1 MESPHRNPNFT
12 TDRPVAVLM
21 VFLAAVVFGYFSLGQ
36 LPVTLMP
43 EMSYPTLTVRTE
55 YPGAAPEEVENDIS
69 RRIEEALG
77 VVSGLNEISSISRAG
92 VSDVILEFV
101 WGTSMIDAIQNT
113 LEKLDLVYMPR
124 EAEKPLL
131 LHYDPSLDPVMEL
144 SLSGSSR
151 SIKYKGDEGLRRLRR
166 IAELQV
172 KRQIEP
178 VKGVAAARVRGG
190 LEEEIHVLIDEAKLQ
205 RVNLSISQV
214 LSRLRA
220 ENINAAGGRIREG
233 GAEYMIRTINEY
245 QNLEEIANTI
255 VFRRDGRE
263 IRVKDLGEVVYG
275 QRDREM
281 LTHTDGRE
289 SVQIDIYKEADANM
303 VEVAKFVN
311 ELVGEISG
319 SSRSTLAGK
328 LRAEEDAY
336 LRVVADR
343 SIFIDNSIKE
353 VRNTAIFGGI
363 LAIMVL
369 LGFLRDIRT
378 TAIIAVSIPISI
390 LVTFAPLNI
399 LEVSLNIMSLGGL
412 AMGIGMLVDSS
423 IVVLESIY
431 RCRQEGDSIRAA
443 AIRGTTEVRGAVIAS
458 TLTSIC
464 VFFPMVFVEGL
475 AGQVFSDLGLTVV
488 TSLIASLIVAVLFI
502 PMLASRTGFKLQAG
516 VGMVSHT
523 LGSIE
528 GRISLSTLWL
538 RIILP
543 IVILLVVMIGLVLGY
558 SWWMV
563 SISDD
568 PRFEEEIVYG
578 ALALTTLTVC
588 SVAAFVCPLLAS
600 LAKRL
605 HDLGQPAWW
614 LLAFLPILLPVFA
627 LMIIP
632 ELYLGLA
639 ASVLLLPICCI
650 PGAILTIILLV
661 IPGNSTNNRFGPAS
675 YQNQSLAKL
684 WGSFRAFYE
693 SMARNQGN
701 FFFQSVAAVYFALRL
716 AISFMLELIGLS
728 FLWSIRTIGATCLF
742 TYQIFLKLGSLFAL
756 FFRKSLGTSKDSEET
771 VDTRTRLY
779 SKLIRWAL
787 ASPTAMAVLTASCFA
802 LTYWVGTQL
811 ETELLPEV
819 HQSEFTFEV
828 ALPVGTPLDQTVSIL
843 DDVEKTILKD
853 KEIKSK
859 IEAIEKAAA
868 DLSNTDPKA
877 NEVAR
882 LNMEKLLLEFST
894 ITQEMELKMP
904 SQEEIIETLKSGDS
918 ESFFSGKFTDKTWE
932 RINDLGN
939 IDTLLVMY
947 GFDTTNMKRSDEG
960 EHSTRFK
967 VLLKPSDN
975 PKQTEEEVIA
985 RLRSMFEEVP
995 DITTRV
1001 TRPVLFSSKKP
1012 VVIQINGEELP
1023 ELKQYSDEATA
1034 LLSKES
1040 DLADVEPTLR
1050 SGAPEV
1056 QITYDRQQIIRHD
1069 LNLNSV
1075 ANQVRDMVKGSEATR
1090 LNRRDRRVPI
1100 VVRLAEKDR
1109 AQVADVGK
1117 LTINPGAE
1125 TPIPLNSIAK
1135 LTVGEGPSEIRRI
1148 DGKRVALV
1156 QANIGDRSLGSAVET
1171 ANRTLRQKI
1180 DWPGYM
1186 DFFITGQNKEWERSR
1201 SSLYLAL
1208 GLSLFLVYVIMASQ
1222 FESMVQPLIIMF
1234 TIPMA
1239 FVGTVLGLKIL
1250 GINLSV
1256 VVFLGMIMLAGIV
1269 VNNAIVLVDY
1279 ANKLRS
1285 RGLALKEAIVQAGCV
1300 RLRPILMTTATTVL
1314 GLLPMALGLGDGAEI
1329 RTPMAIAVI
1338 SGLLTSTFLTLLVIP
1353 TIYYLFG
1360 LAGERLFQ
1368 VKEE

>member
-77 VVSGLNEISSISRAG
+77 VVGGLNEISSISRAG

-101 WGTSMIDAIQNT
+101 WGTSMGDAIQNT

-144 SLSGSSR
+144 SLSGSSQ

-178 VKGVAAARVRGG
+178 IKGVAAARVRGG

-255 VFRRDGRE
+255 VFRREGRE
-263 IRVKDLGEVVYG
+263 IRVKDLGQVVYG

-353 VRNTAIFGGI
+353 VRNTAIFGGV

-431 RCRQEGDSIRAA
+431 RCRQEGDSLRAA

-502 PMLASRTGFKLQAG
+502 PMLASRAGFKLQAG

-538 RIILP
+538 RVILP
-543 IVILLVVMIGLVLGY
+543 LVILLVLMIGLVLGY
-558 SWWMV
+558 SSWMV
-563 SISDD
+563 SAAED
-568 PRFEEEIVYG
+568 PRFEEEISYKDLTYTTFKVWLIVCAWPFLI
-578 ALALTTLTVC
+578 ALI
-588 SVAAFVCPLLAS
+588 
-600 LAKRL
+600 KGL
-605 HDLGQPAWW
+605 HGRDDAGES
-614 LLAFLPILLPVFA
+614 F
-627 LMIIP
+627 
-632 ELYLGLA
+632 EK
-639 ASVLLLPICCI
+639 
-650 PGAILTIILLV
+650 
-661 IPGNSTNNRFGPAS
+661 STHDD
-675 YQNQSLAKL
+675 QSLAKI
-684 WGSFRAFYE
+684 WGSFCAFNE
-693 SMARNQGN
+693 SIARNQGI
-701 FFFQSVAAVYFALRL
+701 FFFQWIATVYFALRL

-728 FLWSIRTIGATCLF
+728 LLWSIRIIAAICLF
-742 TYQIFLKLGSLFAL
+742 TYRFFLKLIQRLGSLL
-756 FFRKSLGTSKDSEET
+756 TLVSGKSLGTSKTGEET
-771 VDTRTRLY
+771 IDTRTGFY

-787 ASPTAMAVLTASCFA
+787 ASPTTMIVLTASCFA
-802 LTYWVGTQL
+802 LTYWMGRQL

-843 DDVEKTILKD
+843 DGVEQAILKD

-859 IEAIEKAAA
+859 IEAIEKAKE
-868 DLSNTDPKA
+868 DLSSTASKT
-877 NEVAR
+877 EKEAR
-882 LNMEKLLLEFST
+882 LKLEKLLSEFST
-894 ITQEMELKMP
+894 ITQEMGLNMP
-904 SQEEIIETLKSGDS
+904 SQEEVIESLTSVDTEL
-918 ESFFSGKFTDKTWE
+918 FFSEKFTKKHWE
-932 RINDLGN
+932 RITDLGK

-967 VLLKPSDN
+967 VLLKPSQN
-975 PKQTEEEVIA
+975 PKQTEEEVIG
-985 RLRSMFEEVP
+985 RLRSMFQEVP

-1012 VVIQINGEELP
+1012 VVVQINGEELP
-1023 ELKQYSDEATA
+1023 ELKRYSDQATA
-1034 LLSKES
+1034 LLSKEP

-1056 QITYDRQQIIRHD
+1056 QITYDRQQIIRHG

-1090 LNRRDRRVPI
+1090 FNRRDRRVPI

-1109 AQVADVGK
+1109 EQVADVGK
-1117 LTINPGAE
+1117 LTINPGGD

-1171 ANRTLRQKI
+1171 ADRILGQKI

-1186 DFFITGQNKEWERSR
+1186 DFFITGQNREWERSR

-1279 ANKLRS
+1279 ANTLRS
-1285 RGLALKEAIVQAGCV
+1285 RGLALKEAIVQAGCI

-1329 RTPMAIAVI
+1329 RTPMAVAVI
-1338 SGLLTSTFLTLLVIP
+1338 CGLLTSTFLTLLVIP

-1360 LAGERLFQ
+1360 LAGERLFK

>member
-1 MESPHRNPNFT
+1 MESQHRNPNFT

-21 VFLAAVVFGYFSLGQ
+21 VFLASVVFGYFSLGQ

-77 VVSGLNEISSISRAG
+77 VVGGLNKISSISRAG

-101 WGTSMIDAIQNT
+101 WGTSMVDAIQNT
-113 LEKLDLVYMPR
+113 LEKLDLVRMPR

-172 KRQIEP
+172 KRAIEP
-178 VKGVAAARVRGG
+178 ITGVAAARVRGG

-205 RVNLSISQV
+205 RVNLSISQI
-214 LSRLRA
+214 LNRLRA

-255 VFRRDGRE
+255 VFRREGRE
-263 IRVKDLGEVVYG
+263 IRVKDLGQVVYG

-281 LTHTDGRE
+281 LTHTNGE
-289 SVQIDIYKEADANM
+289 VSVQIDIYKEADANM
-303 VEVAKFVN
+303 IAVAKRVRA
-311 ELVGEISG
+311 LIGEPTMKDDSESSGISAG
-319 SSRSTLAGK
+319 GRGGPGRRSSRSSSYRREQFLAMFRGPTLAGK
-328 LRAEEDAY
+328 LNAEEQAK

-343 SIFIDNSIKE
+343 SIFIDNSIQE
-353 VRNTAIFGGI
+353 VVKTAIMGGI
-363 LAIMVL
+363 LAVIVL
-369 LGFLRDIRT
+369 LLFLRDIRT
-378 TAIIAVSIPISI
+378 TSIIAVSIPISI

-399 LEVSLNIMSLGGL
+399 LQVSLNIMSLGGL

-431 RCRQEGDSIRAA
+431 RCREEGDTTRSA
-443 AIRGTTEVRGAVIAS
+443 AIRGTKEVRGAVIAS

-488 TSLIASLIVAVLFI
+488 TSLIAALIVAVLFI

-516 VGMVSHT
+516 IGMVSHG
-523 LGSIE
+523 LGSLE

-538 RIILP
+538 RILLP
-543 IVILLVVMIGLVLGY
+543 MGVLLVLMVGMVLGY
-558 SWWMV
+558 TYWMMQDV
-563 SISDD
+563 DD
-568 PRFEEEIVYG
+568 LQIDENVAYG
-578 ALALTTLTVC
+578 ALAGTVFTVW
-588 SVAAFVCPLLAS
+588 VAACAWPLFIT

-605 HDLGQPAWW
+605 HDRGKSAWW
-614 LLAFLPILLPVFA
+614 LLAVFPLFESLFLP
-627 LMIIP
+627 
-632 ELYLGLA
+632 GD
-639 ASVLLLPICCI
+639 
-650 PGAILTIILLV
+650 PGD
-661 IPGNSTNNRFGPAS
+661 NRFGPSAPDS
-675 YQNQSLAKL
+675 QRLAKL
-684 WGSFRAFYE
+684 WGAFRAFDE
-693 SMARNQGN
+693 SRKRSGQTFLFTAP
-701 FFFQSVAAVYFALRL
+701 YFALRL
-716 AISFMLELIGLS
+716 AISFLLEVIGLS
-728 FLWSIRTIGATCLF
+728 LVWSIRTIAFIL
-742 TYQIFLKLGSLFAL
+742 LGIYRAIL
-756 FFRKSLGTSKDSEET
+756 RVGRWLGMLLSRLIPSKGDET
-771 VDTRTRLY
+771 EMDINRGFYPR
-779 SKLIRWAL
+779 LIRWAL
-787 ASPTAMAVLTASCFA
+787 ASPGIMLALIVGCFGLTW
-802 LTYWVGTQL
+802 WVGKQL

-828 ALPVGTPLDQTVSIL
+828 SLPVGTPLGQTVSIL
-843 DDVEKTILKD
+843 DDVETTILKIR
-853 KEIKSK
+853 E
-859 IEAIEKAAA
+859 
-868 DLSNTDPKA
+868 
-877 NEVAR
+877 
-882 LNMEKLLLEFST
+882 
-894 ITQEMELKMP
+894 EL
-904 SQEEIIETLKSGDS
+904 G
-918 ESFFSGKFTDKTWE
+918 
-932 RINDLGN
+932 

-960 EHSTRFK
+960 EHSARFK
-967 VLLKPSDN
+967 VLLEPTDN
-975 PKQTEEEVIA
+975 PEQAEKEVIA
-985 RLRSMFEEVP
+985 RLRGMFEEVP
-995 DITTRV
+995 DVTTRV

-1012 VVIQINGEELP
+1012 VVIQINGDDLP
-1023 ELKQYSDEATA
+1023 ELKRYSDEATA
-1034 LLSKES
+1034 LLSREPA
-1040 DLADVEPTLR
+1040 LADVEPTLR

-1056 QITYDRQQIIRHD
+1056 QITYDRQQIIRHG
-1069 LNLNSV
+1069 LNLSTV
-1075 ANQVRDMVKGSEATR
+1075 ANQVRDMVKGAEATR
-1090 LNRRDRRVPI
+1090 FNRRDRRVPI
-1100 VVRLAEKDR
+1100 VVRLAESDR
-1109 AQVADVGK
+1109 EQVADVGK
-1117 LTINPGAE
+1117 LTINPGGD

-1156 QANIGDRSLGSAVET
+1156 QANIGGGSLGAAVET
-1171 ANRTLRQKI
+1171 AESALRQGI
-1180 DWPGYM
+1180 DWPAYM
-1186 DFFITGQNKEWERSR
+1186 NFFITGQNEEWERSR
-1201 SSLYLAL
+1201 TSLYLAL

-1222 FESMVQPLIIMF
+1222 FESLVQPFIIMF

-1239 FVGTVLGLKIL
+1239 FVGTVLGLKWL

-1279 ANKLRS
+1279 ANTLRG
-1285 RGLALKEAIVQAGCV
+1285 RGLALKEAIVQAGCI

-1338 SGLLTSTFLTLLVIP
+1338 CGLLTSTFLTLMVIP
-1353 TIYYLFG
+1353 TVYYLFG

-1368 VKEE
+1368 AKPE

>member
-1 MESPHRNPNFT
+1 MESPNRNPNFT

-21 VFLAAVVFGYFSLGQ
+21 VFLAAVVFGYFSLNQ

-69 RRIEEALG
+69 RRIEETLG
-77 VVSGLNEISSISRAG
+77 VVGGLNEISSISRAG

-101 WGTSMIDAIQNT
+101 WGTSMGDAIQNT
-113 LEKLDLVYMPR
+113 LEKLDLVRMPR

-144 SLSGSSR
+144 SLSGSSK

-172 KRQIEP
+172 KRRLEP
-178 VKGVAAARVRGG
+178 IKGVAAARVRGG

-245 QNLEEIANTI
+245 QNLDEIADTI

-263 IRVKDLGEVVYG
+263 IRIKDLGQVVYG

-281 LTHTDGRE
+281 MTKTDGSE

-303 VEVAKFVN
+303 IKVAADVKK
-311 ELVGEISG
+311 LVGEISG
-319 SSRSTLAGK
+319 STRSTLAGK

-343 SIFIDNSIKE
+343 SIFIDNSISE
-353 VRNTAIFGGI
+353 VKSTAYLGGM
-363 LAIMVL
+363 LAIIVL
-369 LGFLRDIRT
+369 LLFLRDLRT
-378 TAIIAVSIPISI
+378 TAIIALSIPISI
-390 LVTFAPLNI
+390 LVTFAPLNV

-431 RCRQEGDSIRAA
+431 RCREEGDSIRNA
-443 AIRGTTEVRGAVIAS
+443 AIRGTKEVRGAVIAS

-488 TSLIASLIVAVLFI
+488 TSLIAALIVAVLFI
-502 PMLASRTGFKLQAG
+502 PMLASRTGFQLKSG
-516 VGMVSHT
+516 VGMDSHFF
-523 LGSIE
+523 GSIE
-528 GRISLSTLWL
+528 GRLSPNSFFL
-538 RIILP
+538 RFILP
-543 IVILLVVMIGLVLGY
+543 AIVLLGAMIGLAEGY
-558 SWWMV
+558 AAWMV
-563 SISDD
+563 SAVDD
-568 PRFEEEIVYG
+568 PRFEKEV
-578 ALALTTLTVC
+578 TDT
-588 SVAAFVCPLLAS
+588 SVAYSVTIFWLSVCFIPLIIALVKLLRNPVGADELKLAN
-600 LAKRL
+600 
-605 HDLGQPAWW
+605 
-614 LLAFLPILLPVFA
+614 I
-627 LMIIP
+627 
-632 ELYLGLA
+632 
-639 ASVLLLPICCI
+639 
-650 PGAILTIILLV
+650 
-661 IPGNSTNNRFGPAS
+661 
-675 YQNQSLAKL
+675 
-684 WGSFRAFYE
+684 WGSFRAFEKSYSGMRPFISAHSAYATRE
-693 SMARNQGN
+693 SIWI
-701 FFFQSVAAVYFALRL
+701 STSLYFALRL
-716 AISFMLELIGLS
+716 AISFLLELIGLS
-728 FLWSIRTIGATCLF
+728 LVWLFRAVAYIALVIYWLITKIGSILGRTLNKIIG
-742 TYQIFLKLGSLFAL
+742 G
-756 FFRKSLGTSKDSEET
+756 KSNEDSAANKGIY
-771 VDTRTRLY
+771 Y
-779 SKLIRWAL
+779 SLIRWAINSPASMIAL
-787 ASPTAMAVLTASCFA
+787 AAACFFI
-802 LTYWVGTQL
+802 TYSVGRQL
-811 ETELLPEV
+811 DTELLPEV

-828 ALPVGTPLDQTVSIL
+828 SLPVGTPLDQTVKILGEVEKKIL
-843 DDVEKTILKD
+843 D
-853 KEIKSK
+853 SK
-859 IEAIEKAAA
+859 K
-868 DLSNTDPKA
+868 N
-877 NEVAR
+877 
-882 LNMEKLLLEFST
+882 
-894 ITQEMELKMP
+894 Q
-904 SQEEIIETLKSGDS
+904 DS
-918 ESFFSGKFTDKTWE
+918 K
-932 RINDLGN
+932 

-947 GFDTTNMKRSDEG
+947 GFDTSNMKRSDEG
-960 EHSTRFK
+960 EHSARFK
-967 VLLKPSDN
+967 VLLKKTNN
-975 PKQTEEEVIA
+975 PYRTEELVIA
-985 RLRSMFEEVP
+985 QLRDLFDDIP

-1023 ELKQYSDEATA
+1023 ELKEYSDQSTA

-1040 DLADVEPTLR
+1040 ELADVEPTLR

-1056 QITYDRQQIIRHD
+1056 QITYDRQQIIRHG
-1069 LNLNSV
+1069 LNINSI

-1100 VVRLAEKDR
+1100 VVRLAKQDR
-1109 AQVADVGK
+1109 GQVADVGQ
-1117 LTINPGAE
+1117 LTVNPSGE
-1125 TPIPLNSIAK
+1125 TPIPLNAVAK
-1135 LTVGEGPSEIRRI
+1135 LSVGEGPSEIRRI

-1156 QANIGDRSLGSAVET
+1156 QANIGEGSLGSAVER
-1171 ANRTLRQKI
+1171 AKRVLMENI

-1201 SSLYLAL
+1201 TSLYLAL

-1222 FESMVQPLIIMF
+1222 FESLTQPLIIMF

-1279 ANKLRS
+1279 ANTLRS
-1285 RGLALKEAIVQAGCV
+1285 RGIPLKEAIIKAGCV

-1329 RTPMAIAVI
+1329 RTPMAVAVI
-1338 SGLLTSTFLTLLVIP
+1338 SGLLTSTMLTLLVIP
-1353 TIYYLFG
+1353 TIYYLFA
-1360 LAGERLFQ
+1360 LVGERFFQ
-1368 VKEE
+1368 PAQE

>member
-1 MESPHRNPNFT
+1 MQSPNRNPNFT

-21 VFLAAVVFGYFSLGQ
+21 VFLAAVVFGYFSLNQ

-77 VVSGLNEISSISRAG
+77 VVGGLNEISSISRAG

-101 WGTSMIDAIQNT
+101 WGTSMGDAIQNT
-113 LEKLDLVYMPR
+113 LEKLDLVRMPR

-144 SLSGSSR
+144 SISGSSK
-151 SIKYKGDEGLRRLRR
+151 SIKYQGDEGLRRLRR

-172 KRQIEP
+172 KRRLEP
-178 VKGVAAARVRGG
+178 IKGVAAARVRGG

-233 GAEYMIRTINEY
+233 GAEYMIRTVNEY
-245 QNLEEIANTI
+245 QNLDEIADTI

-263 IRVKDLGEVVYG
+263 IRVKDLGQVVYG

-281 LTHTDGRE
+281 MTKTDGNE

-303 VEVAKFVN
+303 IKVAADVKK
-311 ELVGEISG
+311 LVGEVSG
-319 SSRSTLAGK
+319 STRSTLAGK

-343 SIFIDNSIKE
+343 SIFIDNSITE
-353 VRNTAIFGGI
+353 VKQTAYMGGI
-363 LAIMVL
+363 LAIIVL
-369 LGFLRDIRT
+369 LLFLRDLRT
-378 TAIIAVSIPISI
+378 TAIIALSIPISI

-399 LEVSLNIMSLGGL
+399 LDVSLNIMSLGGL

-431 RCRQEGDSIRAA
+431 RCREEGDSIRNA
-443 AIRGTTEVRGAVIAS
+443 AIRGTKEVRGAVIAS

-502 PMLASRTGFKLQAG
+502 PMLASRAGFQLKSG
-516 VGMVSHT
+516 VGMASHFF
-523 LGSIE
+523 GSIE
-528 GRISLSTLWL
+528 GRLSLSAFWL
-538 RIILP
+538 RFILP
-543 IVILLVVMIGLVLGY
+543 AVVLLGAMIGLALGY
-558 SWWMV
+558 TTWM
-563 SISDD
+563 ISAVDD
-568 PRFEEEIVYG
+568 PRFEKEIASYYVV
-578 ALALTTLTVC
+578 ALSCV
-588 SVAAFVCPLLAS
+588 SVWQLICFVPFVIA

-605 HDLGQPAWW
+605 HDFNQSAWW
-614 LLAFLPILLPVFA
+614 LATLTIPPLLVLVWF
-627 LMIIP
+627 
-632 ELYLGLA
+632 GLA
-639 ASVLLLPICCI
+639 LIFPVISTVI
-650 PGAILTIILLV
+650 AILIFPFTFIPLGIVTLICLI
-661 IPGNSTNNRFGPAS
+661 IPGNKVENRYGES
-675 YQNQSLAKL
+675 NIEDQNFAKL
-684 WGSFRAFYE
+684 WGSFKAFENSYKGIKTVFSRYRIPE
-693 SMARNQGN
+693 LYYFAWVFTS
-701 FFFQSVAAVYFALRL
+701 FYFALRL
-716 AISFMLELIGLS
+716 AISFLLELIGLS
-728 FLWSIRTIGATCLF
+728 LVWLFRAVAFIALVIYRLITIIGSILGRALNK
-742 TYQIFLKLGSLFAL
+742 IFGG
-756 FFRKSLGTSKDSEET
+756 KSDGDSVT
-771 VDTRTRLY
+771 QKGIY
-779 SKLIRWAL
+779 HSLIRWAINSPVSMIAL
-787 ASPTAMAVLTASCFA
+787 AIACFFI
-802 LTYWVGTQL
+802 TYSVGRQL
-811 ETELLPEV
+811 DTELLPEV

-828 ALPVGTPLDQTVSIL
+828 ALPVGTPLDQTVKVLGEVEKKIL
-843 DDVEKTILKD
+843 D
-853 KEIKSK
+853 SK
-859 IEAIEKAAA
+859 K
-868 DLSNTDPKA
+868 
-877 NEVAR
+877 NE
-882 LNMEKLLLEFST
+882 
-894 ITQEMELKMP
+894 
-904 SQEEIIETLKSGDS
+904 DS
-918 ESFFSGKFTDKTWE
+918 K
-932 RINDLGN
+932 

-947 GFDTTNMKRSDEG
+947 GFDTSNMKRSDEG
-960 EHSTRFK
+960 EHSARFK
-967 VLLKPSDN
+967 VLLKETKTPYE
-975 PKQTEEEVIA
+975 TEELVIA
-985 RLRSMFEEVP
+985 KLRELFDDVP

-1023 ELKQYSDEATA
+1023 ELKEYSDQSTA

-1040 DLADVEPTLR
+1040 ELTDVEPTLR

-1056 QITYDRQQIIRHD
+1056 QITYDRQQIIRHG
-1069 LNLNSV
+1069 LNISSI

-1100 VVRLAEKDR
+1100 VVRLSKQDR
-1109 AQVADVGK
+1109 GQVADVGQ
-1117 LTINPGAE
+1117 LTVNPSGE
-1125 TPIPLNSIAK
+1125 TPIPLNAVAE

-1156 QANIGDRSLGSAVET
+1156 QANIGAGSLGSAVET
-1171 ANRTLRQKI
+1171 AKRVLMEKV

-1201 SSLYLAL
+1201 TSLYLAL

-1222 FESMVQPLIIMF
+1222 FESLTQPLIIMF

-1239 FVGTVLGLKIL
+1239 FVGTVLGLEIL

-1279 ANKLRS
+1279 ANTLRG
-1285 RGLALKEAIVQAGCV
+1285 RGIPLKEAIIQAGCV

-1314 GLLPMALGLGDGAEI
+1314 GLLPMAIGLGDGAEI
-1329 RTPMAIAVI
+1329 RTPMAVAVI
-1338 SGLLTSTFLTLLVIP
+1338 SGLLTSTILTLLVIP
-1353 TIYYLFG
+1353 TIYYLFA
-1360 LAGERLFQ
+1360 LAGERFFQ
-1368 VKEE
+1368 SVEE

>member
-1 MESPHRNPNFT
+1 MESQHRNPNFT

-21 VFLAAVVFGYFSLGQ
+21 VFLASVVFGYFSLGQ

-77 VVSGLNEISSISRAG
+77 VVGGLNKISSISRAG

-101 WGTSMIDAIQNT
+101 WGTSMVDAIQNT
-113 LEKLDLVYMPR
+113 LEKLDLVRMPR

-172 KRQIEP
+172 KRAIEP
-178 VKGVAAARVRGG
+178 ITGVAAARVRGG

-205 RVNLSISQV
+205 RVNLSISQI
-214 LSRLRA
+214 LNRLRA

-255 VFRRDGRE
+255 VFRREGRE
-263 IRVKDLGEVVYG
+263 IRVKDLGQVVYG

-281 LTHTDGRE
+281 LTHTNGE
-289 SVQIDIYKEADANM
+289 VSVQIDIYKEADANM
-303 VEVAKFVN
+303 IAVAKRVRA
-311 ELVGEISG
+311 LIGEPTMKDDSESSGISAG
-319 SSRSTLAGK
+319 GRGGPGRRSSRSSSYRREQFLAMFRGPTLAGK
-328 LRAEEDAY
+328 LNAEEQAK

-343 SIFIDNSIKE
+343 SIFIDNSIQE
-353 VRNTAIFGGI
+353 VVKTAIMGGI
-363 LAIMVL
+363 LAVIVL
-369 LGFLRDIRT
+369 LLFLRDIRT
-378 TAIIAVSIPISI
+378 TSIIAVSIPISI

-399 LEVSLNIMSLGGL
+399 LQVSLNIMSLGGL

-431 RCRQEGDSIRAA
+431 RCREEGDTTRSA
-443 AIRGTTEVRGAVIAS
+443 AIRGTKEVRGAVIAS

-488 TSLIASLIVAVLFI
+488 TSLIAALIVAVLFI

-516 VGMVSHT
+516 IGMVSHG
-523 LGSIE
+523 LGSLE

-538 RIILP
+538 RILLP
-543 IVILLVVMIGLVLGY
+543 MGVLLVLMVGMVLGY
-558 SWWMV
+558 TYWMMQDV
-563 SISDD
+563 DD
-568 PRFEEEIVYG
+568 LQIDENVAYG
-578 ALALTTLTVC
+578 ALAGTVFTVW
-588 SVAAFVCPLLAS
+588 VAACAWPLFIT

-605 HDLGQPAWW
+605 HDRGKSAWW
-614 LLAFLPILLPVFA
+614 LLAVFPLFESLFLP
-627 LMIIP
+627 
-632 ELYLGLA
+632 GD
-639 ASVLLLPICCI
+639 
-650 PGAILTIILLV
+650 PGD
-661 IPGNSTNNRFGPAS
+661 NRFGPSAPDS
-675 YQNQSLAKL
+675 QRLAKL
-684 WGSFRAFYE
+684 WGAFRAFDE
-693 SMARNQGN
+693 SRKRSGQTFLFTAP
-701 FFFQSVAAVYFALRL
+701 YFALRL
-716 AISFMLELIGLS
+716 TISFLLEVIGLS
-728 FLWSIRTIGATCLF
+728 LVWSIRTIAFIL
-742 TYQIFLKLGSLFAL
+742 LGIYRAIL
-756 FFRKSLGTSKDSEET
+756 RVGRWLGMLLSRLIPSKTDET
-771 VDTRTRLY
+771 EMDINRGFYPR
-779 SKLIRWAL
+779 LIRWAL
-787 ASPTAMAVLTASCFA
+787 ASPTAMLALIVGCFGLTW
-802 LTYWVGTQL
+802 WVGKQL

-828 ALPVGTPLDQTVSIL
+828 SLPVGTPLGQTVSIL
-843 DDVEKTILKD
+843 DDVETTILKIR
-853 KEIKSK
+853 E
-859 IEAIEKAAA
+859 
-868 DLSNTDPKA
+868 
-877 NEVAR
+877 
-882 LNMEKLLLEFST
+882 
-894 ITQEMELKMP
+894 EL
-904 SQEEIIETLKSGDS
+904 G
-918 ESFFSGKFTDKTWE
+918 
-932 RINDLGN
+932 

-960 EHSTRFK
+960 EHSARFK
-967 VLLKPSDN
+967 VLLEPTDN
-975 PKQTEEEVIA
+975 PEQAEKEVIA
-985 RLRSMFEEVP
+985 RLRGMFEEVP
-995 DITTRV
+995 DVTTRV

-1012 VVIQINGEELP
+1012 VVIQINGDDLP
-1023 ELKQYSDEATA
+1023 ELKRYSDEATA
-1034 LLSKES
+1034 LLSREPA
-1040 DLADVEPTLR
+1040 LADVEPTLR

-1056 QITYDRQQIIRHD
+1056 QITYDRQQIIRHG
-1069 LNLNSV
+1069 LNLSTV
-1075 ANQVRDMVKGSEATR
+1075 ANQVRDMVKGAEATR
-1090 LNRRDRRVPI
+1090 FNRRDRRVPI
-1100 VVRLAEKDR
+1100 VVRLAESDR
-1109 AQVADVGK
+1109 EQVADVGK
-1117 LTINPGAE
+1117 LTINPGGD

-1156 QANIGDRSLGSAVET
+1156 QANIGAGSLGSAVEV
-1171 ANRTLRQKI
+1171 AKRTLGQGI

-1186 DFFITGQNKEWERSR
+1186 DFFITGQNEEWERSR
-1201 SSLYLAL
+1201 TSLYLAL

-1222 FESMVQPLIIMF
+1222 FESLVQPFIIMF

-1239 FVGTVLGLKIL
+1239 FVGTVLGLKWL

-1279 ANKLRS
+1279 ANTLRG
-1285 RGLALKEAIVQAGCV
+1285 RGLALKEAIVQAGCI

-1338 SGLLTSTFLTLLVIP
+1338 CGLLTSTFLTLMVIP

-1368 VKEE
+1368 AKPE

>member
-69 RRIEEALG
+69 RPIEEALG
-77 VVSGLNEISSISRAG
+77 VVGGLNEISSISRAG
-92 VSDVILEFV
+92 VSDVVLEFV
-101 WGTSMIDAIQNT
+101 WGTPMVDAIQNT
-113 LEKLDLVYMPR
+113 LEKLDLVYLPR

-144 SLSGSSR
+144 SLSGSSS
-151 SIKYKGDEGLRRLRR
+151 SIKYRGDEGLRRLRR

-172 KRQIEP
+172 KRLIEP

-205 RVNLSISQV
+205 RVNLSIGQV

-233 GAEYMIRTINEY
+233 GAEYMIRTINEF
-245 QNLEEIANTI
+245 QTLEEIEDTI
-255 VFRRDGRE
+255 VFRREGRE
-263 IRVKDLGEVVYG
+263 IRVKDLGQVVHG

-281 LTHTDGRE
+281 LTHTDGAE

-303 VEVAKFVN
+303 VAVAKRVIA
-311 ELVGEISG
+311 LVGEVPT
-319 SSRSTLAGK
+319 SSNKKDDKTKSPRELQREKMKKLFRGPTLAGK
-328 LRAEEDAY
+328 LFNEEEAK

-343 SIFIDNSIKE
+343 SVFIDNSIKE
-353 VRNTAIFGGI
+353 VVNTAIVGGI
-363 LAIMVL
+363 LAVIVL
-369 LGFLRDIRT
+369 LLFLRDIRT
-378 TAIIAVSIPISI
+378 TAIIALSIPISI
-390 LVTFAPLNI
+390 FVTFAPLN
-399 LEVSLNIMSLGGL
+399 LLNVSLNIMSLGGL

-431 RCRQEGDSIRAA
+431 RCREEGDSTRSA

-488 TSLIASLIVAVLFI
+488 TSLIAALIVAVLFI
-502 PMLASRTGFKLQAG
+502 PMLASRTGFKLQTGA
-516 VGMVSHT
+516 GMVSHA
-523 LGSIE
+523 LGSLE
-528 GRISLSTLWL
+528 GRISLAALW
-538 RIILP
+538 RG
-543 IVILLVVMIGLVLGY
+543 ILLPMGALLTLMVGAKLGY
-558 SWWMV
+558 TYWSMQDV
-563 SISDD
+563 DD
-568 PRFEEEIVYG
+568 PDILEKISYG
-578 ALALTTLTVC
+578 ASAMAVVGVWMNVC
-588 SVAAFVCPLLAS
+588 AWPMFVS

-605 HDLGQPAWW
+605 HDLGQSAWW

-627 LMIIP
+627 P
-632 ELYLGLA
+632 V
-639 ASVLLLPICCI
+639 SVLLLAICCI
-650 PGAILTIILLV
+650 PAAILTILLLV
-661 IPGNSTNNRFGPAS
+661 IPGGAGDNRYGPSAENNPR
-675 YQNQSLAKL
+675 LAKL
-684 WGSFRAFYE
+684 WGSFRAFDE
-693 SMARNQGN
+693 SRERSGRA
-701 FFFQSVAAVYFALRL
+701 FLFTTPYFALRL
-716 AISFMLELIGLS
+716 AVSFLLELTGLS
-728 FLWSIRTIGATCLF
+728 LVWTIRVLGGAALFGYQVLLKIGAQFGRLF
-742 TYQIFLKLGSLFAL
+742 AKLGG
-756 FFRKSLGTSKDSEET
+756 RKTADSA
-771 VDTRTRLY
+771 DADSGIY

-787 ASPTAMAVLTASCFA
+787 ASPGMMVALIVGCFA
-802 LTYWVGTQL
+802 LTWWVGKQL

-819 HQSEFTFEV
+819 HQSEFTFEA
-828 ALPVGTPLDQTVSIL
+828 ALPVGTPLDQTIAILDGVEKSIL
-843 DDVEKTILKD
+843 EK
-853 KEIKSK
+853 KE
-859 IEAIEKAAA
+859 A
-868 DLSNTDPKA
+868 
-877 NEVAR
+877 
-882 LNMEKLLLEFST
+882 F
-894 ITQEMELKMP
+894 
-904 SQEEIIETLKSGDS
+904 G
-918 ESFFSGKFTDKTWE
+918 
-932 RINDLGN
+932 

-960 EHSTRFK
+960 EHSARFK
-967 VLLKPSDN
+967 VLLKPSSK
-975 PKQTEEEVIA
+975 PREAEERVIGK
-985 RLRSMFEEVP
+985 LRAMFGEAP
-995 DITTRV
+995 DVTTRV

-1012 VVIQINGEELP
+1012 VVIQINGDDLP
-1023 ELKQYSDEATA
+1023 ELKRYSDEATA
-1034 LLSKES
+1034 LLSREPA
-1040 DLADVEPTLR
+1040 LADVEPTLR

-1056 QITYDRQQIIRHD
+1056 QITYDRQQIIRHE
-1069 LNLNSV
+1069 LNLSTV
-1075 ANQVRDMVKGSEATR
+1075 ANQVRDMVKGAEATR
-1090 LNRRDRRVPI
+1090 FNRRDRRVPI

-1109 AQVADVGK
+1109 SQVSDVGK
-1117 LTINPGAE
+1117 LTINPGGD

-1156 QANIGDRSLGSAVET
+1156 QANIGAGSLGTAVD
-1171 ANRTLRQKI
+1171 AAKRTLGQGI

-1186 DFFITGQNKEWERSR
+1186 GFLITGQNEEWKRSR
-1201 SSLYLAL
+1201 TSLYLAL

-1222 FESMVQPLIIMF
+1222 FESLVQPFIIMF

-1239 FVGTVLGLKIL
+1239 FVGTVLGLKML

-1279 ANKLRS
+1279 ANTLRG
-1285 RGLALKEAIVQAGCV
+1285 RGMALREAIIQAGCV

-1329 RTPMAIAVI
+1329 RTPMAVAVI
-1338 SGLLTSTFLTLLVIP
+1338 SGLLTSTVLTLLVIP

-1368 VKEE
+1368 TRQK

>member
-77 VVSGLNEISSISRAG
+77 VVGGLNEISSISRAG

-101 WGTSMIDAIQNT
+101 WGTSMVDAIQNT
-113 LEKLDLVYMPR
+113 LEKLDLVRMPR

-255 VFRRDGRE
+255 VFRREGRE
-263 IRVKDLGEVVYG
+263 IRVKDLGQVVYG

-303 VEVAKFVN
+303 VEVAKFIN

-363 LAIMVL
+363 LAIIVL

-431 RCRQEGDSIRAA
+431 RCRQEGDSTRAA

-502 PMLASRTGFKLQAG
+502 PMLASRSGFKLQAG
-516 VGMVSHT
+516 VGMVSHK

-538 RIILP
+538 RIVLP
-543 IVILLVVMIGLVLGY
+543 LVILLVAMIGIVLVY
-558 SWWMV
+558 SIWMV
-563 SISDD
+563 SAVDD
-568 PRFEEEIVYG
+568 PRFEEKISYKD
-578 ALALTTLTVC
+578 LTYTTLKVWFLIC
-588 SVAAFVCPLLAS
+588 AWPFLISLIKRVHDQGISAWRLLTI
-600 LAKRL
+600 
-605 HDLGQPAWW
+605 
-614 LLAFLPILLPVFA
+614 FPIFQ
-627 LMIIP
+627 
-632 ELYLGLA
+632 
-639 ASVLLLPICCI
+639 SLLLP
-650 PGAILTIILLV
+650 
-661 IPGNSTNNRFGPAS
+661 GNPNDNRFGPS
-675 YQNQSLAKL
+675 SDNSQSLNNL
-684 WGSFRAFYE
+684 WGSFHAFNE
-693 SMARNQGN
+693 SMARQPI
-701 FFFQSVAAVYFALRL
+701 AAVYFALRL
-716 AISFMLELIGLS
+716 SISFMLELIGLS
-728 FLWSIRTIGATCLF
+728 FLWSIRIIAGTCLF
-742 TYQIFLKLGSLFAL
+742 TYRIFLKLGSLFTQV
-756 FFRKSLGTSKDSEET
+756 FGKSIGTSTNSEET
-771 VDTRTRLY
+771 IDTRTRLY

-787 ASPTAMAVLTASCFA
+787 TSPTTMAALTASCFA

-843 DDVEKTILKD
+843 DDIEQAILKD

-859 IEAIEKAAA
+859 IESIGKAAA
-868 DLSNTDPKA
+868 DLSKTDPKEA
-877 NEVAR
+877 EPAR
-882 LNMEKLLLEFST
+882 LNIEKLLLEFSA
-894 ITQEMELKMP
+894 ITKGMELEMP
-904 SQEEIIETLKSGDS
+904 SKEEIIESLTSGDT
-918 ESFFSGKFTDKTWE
+918 ESFFSRKFTDKAWE
-932 RINDLGN
+932 RIVDLGK

-960 EHSTRFK
+960 EHSTQFK
-967 VLLKPSDN
+967 VLLKSSDN

-1023 ELKQYSDEATA
+1023 ELKKYSDEATA

-1069 LNLNSV
+1069 LNLNTV
-1075 ANQVRDMVKGSEATR
+1075 ASQVRDMVKGAEATR

-1117 LTINPGAE
+1117 LTINPGGE
-1125 TPIPLNSIAK
+1125 TPIPLNSIAI

-1180 DWPGYM
+1180 EWPGYM

-1201 SSLYLAL
+1201 SSLFLAL

-1222 FESMVQPLIIMF
+1222 FESMIQPLIIMF

-1239 FVGTVLGLKIL
+1239 FAGTVLGLKTL

>member
-21 VFLAAVVFGYFSLGQ
+21 VFLAAIVFGYFSLRQ

-43 EMSYPTLTVRTE
+43 QMSYPTLTVRTE

-77 VVSGLNEISSISRAG
+77 VVGGLNEISSISRAG

-101 WGTSMIDAIQNT
+101 WGTSMVDAIQNT
-113 LEKLDLVYMPR
+113 LEKLDLVRLPR

-178 VKGVAAARVRGG
+178 IKGVAAARVRGG

-205 RVNLSISQV
+205 RVNLSIGQV

-245 QNLEEIANTI
+245 QNLEEIADTI
-255 VFRRDGRE
+255 VFRREGRE
-263 IRVKDLGEVVYG
+263 IRVKDLGQVVHG

-281 LTHTDGRE
+281 MTKTDGNE

-303 VEVAKFVN
+303 IRVAEDVN
-311 ELVGEISG
+311 DLVGEISG

-343 SIFIDNSIKE
+343 SIFIDSSISE
-353 VRNTAIFGGI
+353 VKNTAYVGGM
-363 LAIMVL
+363 LAILVL
-369 LGFLRDIRT
+369 LLFLRDLRT
-378 TAIIAVSIPISI
+378 TAIIALSIPISI

-399 LEVSLNIMSLGGL
+399 LDVSLNIMSLGGL

-431 RCRQEGDSIRAA
+431 RCREEGDSVRNA
-443 AIRGTTEVRGAVIAS
+443 AIRGTKEVRGAVIAS

-475 AGQVFSDLGLTVV
+475 AGQGFSDLGLTVV

-502 PMLASRTGFKLQAG
+502 PMLASRTGFKLKSDA
-516 VGMVSHT
+516 GMVTHFMGTIQGRMS
-523 LGSIE
+523 LG
-528 GRISLSTLWL
+528 TFWL
-538 RIILP
+538 RFIIPTGL
-543 IVILLVVMIGLVLGY
+543 LLVAMIGVVLGY
-558 SWWMV
+558 TWWMV
-563 SISDD
+563 SAVDD
-568 PRFEEEIVYG
+568 PSFEDEVVYG
-578 ALALTTLTVC
+578 AVAM
-588 SVAAFVCPLLAS
+588 SVLGIWQFICYVPVLIA

-605 HDLGQPAWW
+605 HDLGQAAWW
-614 LLAFLPILLPVFA
+614 LLTVLFPVGAMVYVVIATATLSDPRDGVESLAMVALLSWIPVGLLFLVCA
-627 LMIIP
+627 
-632 ELYLGLA
+632 
-639 ASVLLLPICCI
+639 VV
-650 PGAILTIILLV
+650 PGSK
-661 IPGNSTNNRFGPAS
+661 NENRFGPA
-675 YQNQSLAKL
+675 NHEGQSLAML
-684 WGSFRAFYE
+684 WGSFRAFND
-693 SMARNQGN
+693 S
-701 FFFQSVAAVYFALRL
+701 FQRKDLVFLVTFPYFALRL
-716 AISFMLELIGLS
+716 AISFLLELIGLS
-728 FLWSIRTIGATCLF
+728 LVWLIRSVAFIGLTIYRFITA
-742 TYQIFLKLGSLFAL
+742 IGSVFGKH
-756 FFRKSLGTSKDSEET
+756 FSKIIGDPS
-771 VDTRTRLY
+771 DDANAAGKGLY
-779 SKLIRWAL
+779 RPLIRWAL
-787 ASPTAMAVLTASCFA
+787 DSPMAMILLAAGCFWV
-802 LTYWVGTQL
+802 TYSVGRQL
-811 ETELLPEV
+811 DTELLPEV

-828 ALPVGTPLDQTVSIL
+828 SLPVGTPLDETVRLLGDVEQKIL
-843 DDVEKTILKD
+843 DS
-853 KEIKSK
+853 KEDDDSK
-859 IEAIEKAAA
+859 
-868 DLSNTDPKA
+868 
-877 NEVAR
+877 
-882 LNMEKLLLEFST
+882 
-894 ITQEMELKMP
+894 
-904 SQEEIIETLKSGDS
+904 
-918 ESFFSGKFTDKTWE
+918 
-932 RINDLGN
+932 

-947 GFDTTNMKRSDEG
+947 GFDTSNMKRSDEG
-960 EHSTRFK
+960 EHSARFK
-967 VLLKPSDN
+967 VLLKKTAKPHE
-975 PKQTEEEVIA
+975 TEEEVIA
-985 RLRSMFEEVP
+985 QLRELFDDVP

-1023 ELKQYSDEATA
+1023 ELKEYSDQATA
-1034 LLSKES
+1034 LLSKEAE
-1040 DLADVEPTLR
+1040 LADVEPTLR

-1056 QITYDRQQIIRHD
+1056 QITYDRQQIIRHG
-1069 LNLNSV
+1069 LNINSI
-1075 ANQVRDMVKGSEATR
+1075 AEQVRDMVKGSEATR

-1100 VVRLAEKDR
+1100 VVRLAEQDR
-1109 AQVADVGK
+1109 EQVADVGQ
-1117 LTINPGAE
+1117 LTVNPGDE
-1125 TPIPLNSIAK
+1125 TPIPLNSIAE

-1156 QANIGDRSLGSAVET
+1156 QANIGAGSLGSAVET
-1171 ANRTLRQKI
+1171 ADRVLKSEI

-1201 SSLYLAL
+1201 LSLYLAL

-1222 FESMVQPLIIMF
+1222 FESLVQPFIIMF

-1239 FVGTVLGLKIL
+1239 FVGTVLGLKLL
-1250 GINLSV
+1250 GINVSV

-1279 ANKLRS
+1279 TNTLRS
-1285 RGLALKEAIVQAGCV
+1285 RGLLLKEAIVQAGCV

-1314 GLLPMALGLGDGAEI
+1314 GLLPMALGFGDGAEI
-1329 RTPMAIAVI
+1329 RTPMAVAVI
-1338 SGLLTSTFLTLLVIP
+1338 CGLLTSTVLTLLVIP

-1360 LAGERLFQ
+1360 LIGERYFKA
-1368 VKEE
+1368 VEA

>member
-1 MESPHRNPNFT
+1 MESPNRTPNFT

-21 VFLAAVVFGYFSLGQ
+21 VFLAAVVFGYFSYNQ

-77 VVSGLNEISSISRAG
+77 VVGGLNEISSISRAG

-101 WGTSMIDAIQNT
+101 WGTSMGDAIQNT
-113 LEKLDLVYMPR
+113 LEKLDLVRMPR

-144 SLSGSSR
+144 SLSGSSK
-151 SIKYKGDEGLRRLRR
+151 SIKYQGDEGLRRLRR

-172 KRQIEP
+172 KRRLEP
-178 VKGVAAARVRGG
+178 IKGVAAARVRGG

-233 GAEYMIRTINEY
+233 GAEYMIRTVNEY
-245 QNLEEIANTI
+245 QNLDEIADTI

-263 IRVKDLGEVVYG
+263 IRVKDLGQVVYG
-275 QRDREM
+275 QQDREM
-281 LTHTDGRE
+281 MTKTDGNE

-303 VEVAKFVN
+303 IQVAEDVKK
-311 ELVGEISG
+311 LVGETSG
-319 SSRSTLAGK
+319 SVRSTLAGK

-343 SIFIDNSIKE
+343 SIFIDNSITE
-353 VRNTAIFGGI
+353 VKQTAYMGGM
-363 LAIMVL
+363 LAIIVL
-369 LGFLRDIRT
+369 LLFLRDLRT
-378 TAIIAVSIPISI
+378 TAIIALSIPISI

-399 LEVSLNIMSLGGL
+399 LDVSLNIMSLGGL

-431 RCRQEGDSIRAA
+431 RCREEGDSIRNA
-443 AIRGTTEVRGAVIAS
+443 AIRGTKEVRGAVIAS

-502 PMLASRTGFKLQAG
+502 PMLASRSGFQLKSGAG
-516 VGMVSHT
+516 MGSHFF
-523 LGSIE
+523 GSIE
-528 GRISLSTLWL
+528 GRLSMSSFWL
-538 RIILP
+538 GLILP
-543 IVILLVVMIGLVLGY
+543 AVVLLGVMIGLAEGY
-558 SWWMV
+558 AAWM
-563 SISDD
+563 ISAVDD
-568 PRFEEEIVYG
+568 PRFEKEISD
-578 ALALTTLTVC
+578 T
-588 SVAAFVCPLLAS
+588 SVTYSVLRIWAFVCVIPLIIA

-605 HDLGQPAWW
+605 HDVGMSAWW
-614 LLAFLPILLPVFA
+614 LITIVVPLF
-627 LMIIP
+627 
-632 ELYLGLA
+632 
-639 ASVLLLPICCI
+639 VLFIRGD
-650 PGAILTIILLV
+650 GA
-661 IPGNSTNNRFGPAS
+661 NNRYGESSSNARM
-675 YQNQSLAKL
+675 LAKL
-684 WGSFRAFYE
+684 WGAFSAFGKSYSGVRLFISKQTIFSLKE
-693 SMARNQGN
+693 ILWVST
-701 FFFQSVAAVYFALRL
+701 SLYFVLRL
-716 AISFMLELIGLS
+716 AISFLLELLGLS
-728 FLWSIRTIGATCLF
+728 LVWLIRAVAFIVMVIYSRITIIGSIIGV
-742 TYQIFLKLGSLFAL
+742 YIPNKGSN
-756 FFRKSLGTSKDSEET
+756 
-771 VDTRTRLY
+771 Y
-779 SKLIRWAL
+779 SKGSSDTGQGIYHSLIRWAINSPASMIVL
-787 ASPTAMAVLTASCFA
+787 AIACFFI
-802 LTYWVGTQL
+802 TYSVGRQL

-828 ALPVGTPLDQTVSIL
+828 ALPVGTPLDQTVKIL
-843 DDVEKTILKD
+843 GQVEKKIL
-853 KEIKSK
+853 ESK
-859 IEAIEKAAA
+859 K
-868 DLSNTDPKA
+868 N
-877 NEVAR
+877 
-882 LNMEKLLLEFST
+882 
-894 ITQEMELKMP
+894 
-904 SQEEIIETLKSGDS
+904 GDS
-918 ESFFSGKFTDKTWE
+918 K
-932 RINDLGN
+932 

-947 GFDTTNMKRSDEG
+947 GFDTSNMKRSDEG
-960 EHSTRFK
+960 EHSARFK
-967 VLLKPSDN
+967 VLLKETKTPYE
-975 PKQTEEEVIA
+975 TEELVIA
-985 RLRSMFEEVP
+985 KLRELFDDVP

-1012 VVIQINGEELP
+1012 VVIQINGEELS
-1023 ELKQYSDEATA
+1023 ELKEYSDQSTA

-1040 DLADVEPTLR
+1040 ELTDVEPTLR

-1056 QITYDRQQIIRHD
+1056 QITYDRQQIIRHG
-1069 LNLNSV
+1069 LNINSI

-1100 VVRLAEKDR
+1100 VVRLSKQDR
-1109 AQVADVGK
+1109 GQVADVGQ
-1117 LTINPGAE
+1117 LTVNPSGD
-1125 TPIPLNSIAK
+1125 TPIPLNAVAE
-1135 LTVGEGPSEIRRI
+1135 LNVGEGPSEIRRI

-1156 QANIGDRSLGSAVET
+1156 QANIGEGSLGAAVET
-1171 ANRTLRQKI
+1171 AKRVLMEKV

-1201 SSLYLAL
+1201 TSLYLAL

-1222 FESMVQPLIIMF
+1222 FESLTQPLIIMF

-1239 FVGTVLGLKIL
+1239 FVGTVLGLEIL

-1279 ANKLRS
+1279 ANTLRG
-1285 RGLALKEAIVQAGCV
+1285 RGIPLKDAIIQAGCV

-1314 GLLPMALGLGDGAEI
+1314 GLLPMAIGLGDGAEI
-1329 RTPMAIAVI
+1329 RTPMAVAVI
-1338 SGLLTSTFLTLLVIP
+1338 SGLLTSTILTLLVIP
-1353 TIYYLFG
+1353 TIYYLFA
-1360 LAGERLFQ
+1360 LVGERFFQ
-1368 VKEE
+1368 SVEE

>member
-1 MESPHRNPNFT
+1 MGMEPSNRNPNFT

-77 VVSGLNEISSISRAG
+77 VVGGLNEISSISRAG

-101 WGTSMIDAIQNT
+101 WGTSMGDAIQNT
-113 LEKLDLVYMPR
+113 LEKLDLVRMPR

-144 SLSGSSR
+144 SLSGSSK
-151 SIKYKGDEGLRRLRR
+151 SVKYQGDEGLRRLRR

-172 KRQIEP
+172 KRRLEP
-178 VKGVAAARVRGG
+178 IKGVAAARVRGG

-233 GAEYMIRTINEY
+233 GAEYMIRTVNEY
-245 QNLEEIANTI
+245 QNLEEIADTI

-263 IRVKDLGEVVYG
+263 IRVKDLGQVVYG

-281 LTHTDGRE
+281 MTKTDGAE

-303 VEVAKFVN
+303 IKVAADVKK
-311 ELVGEISG
+311 LVGEISG
-319 SSRSTLAGK
+319 STRSTLAGK

-343 SIFIDNSIKE
+343 SIFIDNSISE
-353 VRNTAIFGGI
+353 VKQTAYMGGI
-363 LAIMVL
+363 LAIIVL
-369 LGFLRDIRT
+369 LLFLRDLRT
-378 TAIIAVSIPISI
+378 TAIIALSIPISI

-399 LEVSLNIMSLGGL
+399 LDVSLNIMSLGGL

-431 RCRQEGDSIRAA
+431 RCREEGDSIRNA
-443 AIRGTTEVRGAVIAS
+443 AIRGTKEVRGAVIAS

-502 PMLASRTGFKLQAG
+502 PMLASRAGFHLKSG
-516 VGMVSHT
+516 VGMASHFF
-523 LGSIE
+523 GSIK
-528 GRISLSTLWL
+528 GRLSLSAFWL
-538 RIILP
+538 GFMLP
-543 IVILLVVMIGLVLGY
+543 AVVLLGAMIGLSEGY
-558 SWWMV
+558 AAWMV
-563 SISDD
+563 SAVDD
-568 PRFEEEIVYG
+568 PRFEKEIND
-578 ALALTTLTVC
+578 T
-588 SVAAFVCPLLAS
+588 SVAYSVLRIWAWVCLVPLIIAW
-600 LAKRL
+600 AKRL
-605 HDLGQPAWW
+605 HDVGMSAWW
-614 LLAFLPILLPVFA
+614 LITIVVPIFVSFVRGDS
-627 LMIIP
+627 
-632 ELYLGLA
+632 ELNRYGE
-639 ASVLLLPICCI
+639 SNTEDQN
-650 PGAILTIILLV
+650 LT
-661 IPGNSTNNRFGPAS
+661 
-675 YQNQSLAKL
+675 KL
-684 WGSFRAFYE
+684 WGSFGAFVNSYK
-693 SMARNQGN
+693 GIKI
-701 FFFQSVAAVYFALRL
+701 FFSRYRIPELYYFAWVFTSLYFVLRL
-716 AISFMLELIGLS
+716 AISFLLELIGLS
-728 FLWSIRTIGATCLF
+728 LVWLIRAVAFLSLAIYRGITIIGAYLGRGLNK
-742 TYQIFLKLGSLFAL
+742 IFGKKTGEDNVWIYNS
-756 FFRKSLGTSKDSEET
+756 
-771 VDTRTRLY
+771 
-779 SKLIRWAL
+779 LIRWAINSPVSMIVL
-787 ASPTAMAVLTASCFA
+787 AIACFFI
-802 LTYWVGTQL
+802 TYTVGRQL
-811 ETELLPEV
+811 DTELLPEV

-828 ALPVGTPLDQTVSIL
+828 ALPVGTPLDQTVKILGEVEKKIL
-843 DDVEKTILKD
+843 D
-853 KEIKSK
+853 SK
-859 IEAIEKAAA
+859 
-868 DLSNTDPKA
+868 N
-877 NEVAR
+877 NED
-882 LNMEKLLLEFST
+882 NK
-894 ITQEMELKMP
+894 
-904 SQEEIIETLKSGDS
+904 
-918 ESFFSGKFTDKTWE
+918 
-932 RINDLGN
+932 

-947 GFDTTNMKRSDEG
+947 GFDTSNMKRSDEG
-960 EHSTRFK
+960 EHSARFK
-967 VLLKPSDN
+967 VLLKETATPYA
-975 PKQTEEEVIA
+975 TEELVIA
-985 RLRSMFEEVP
+985 KLRELFDDVP

-1023 ELKQYSDEATA
+1023 ELKEYSDQSTA

-1040 DLADVEPTLR
+1040 ELTDVEPTLR

-1056 QITYDRQQIIRHD
+1056 QITYDRQQIIRHG
-1069 LNLNSV
+1069 LNINSI

-1100 VVRLAEKDR
+1100 VVRLAKEDR
-1109 AQVADVGK
+1109 GQVADVGQ
-1117 LTINPGAE
+1117 LTVNPSGE
-1125 TPIPLNSIAK
+1125 TPIPLNAVAE

-1156 QANIGDRSLGSAVET
+1156 QANIGDGSLGSAVEV
-1171 ANRTLRQKI
+1171 AKRVLMEKV

-1201 SSLYLAL
+1201 TSLYLAL

-1222 FESMVQPLIIMF
+1222 FESLTQPLIIMF

-1239 FVGTVLGLKIL
+1239 FVGTVLGLEIL

-1279 ANKLRS
+1279 ANTLRG
-1285 RGLALKEAIVQAGCV
+1285 RGIPLKEAIIKAGCV

-1314 GLLPMALGLGDGAEI
+1314 GLLPMAIGLGDGAEI
-1329 RTPMAIAVI
+1329 RTPMAVAVI
-1338 SGLLTSTFLTLLVIP
+1338 SGLLTSTLLTLLVIP
-1353 TIYYLFG
+1353 TIYYLFA
-1360 LAGERLFQ
+1360 LVGERFFQ
-1368 VKEE
+1368 SVEE

>member
-1 MESPHRNPNFT
+1 MGMEPSNRNHNFT

-77 VVSGLNEISSISRAG
+77 VVGGLNEISSISRAG

-101 WGTSMIDAIQNT
+101 WGTSMGDAIQNT
-113 LEKLDLVYMPR
+113 LEKLDLVRMPR

-144 SLSGSSR
+144 SLSGSSK
-151 SIKYKGDEGLRRLRR
+151 SIKYQGDEGLRRLRR

-172 KRQIEP
+172 KRRLEP
-178 VKGVAAARVRGG
+178 IKGVAAARVRGG

-233 GAEYMIRTINEY
+233 GAEYMIRTVNEY
-245 QNLEEIANTI
+245 QNLEEIADTI

-263 IRVKDLGEVVYG
+263 IRVKDLGQVVYG

-281 LTHTDGRE
+281 MTKTDGAE

-303 VEVAKFVN
+303 IKVADDVKK
-311 ELVGEISG
+311 LVGEISG
-319 SSRSTLAGK
+319 STRSTLAGK

-343 SIFIDNSIKE
+343 SIFIDNSISE
-353 VRNTAIFGGI
+353 VKQTAYMGGI
-363 LAIMVL
+363 LAIIVL
-369 LGFLRDIRT
+369 LLFLRDLRT
-378 TAIIAVSIPISI
+378 TAIIALSIPISI

-399 LEVSLNIMSLGGL
+399 LDVSLNIMSLGGL

-431 RCRQEGDSIRAA
+431 RCREEGDSIRNA
-443 AIRGTTEVRGAVIAS
+443 AIRGTKEVRGAVIAS

-502 PMLASRTGFKLQAG
+502 PMLASRAGFHLKSG
-516 VGMVSHT
+516 VGMASHFF
-523 LGSIE
+523 GSIK
-528 GRISLSTLWL
+528 GRLSLSAFWL
-538 RIILP
+538 GFMLP
-543 IVILLVVMIGLVLGY
+543 AVVLLGAMIGLSEGY
-558 SWWMV
+558 AAWMV
-563 SISDD
+563 SAVDD
-568 PRFEEEIVYG
+568 PRFEKEIND
-578 ALALTTLTVC
+578 T
-588 SVAAFVCPLLAS
+588 SVAYSVLRIWAWVCLVPLIIAW
-600 LAKRL
+600 AKRL
-605 HDLGQPAWW
+605 HDVGMSAWW
-614 LLAFLPILLPVFA
+614 LITIVVPFFVSFVRGDS
-627 LMIIP
+627 
-632 ELYLGLA
+632 ELNRYGE
-639 ASVLLLPICCI
+639 SNTEDQK
-650 PGAILTIILLV
+650 LT
-661 IPGNSTNNRFGPAS
+661 
-675 YQNQSLAKL
+675 KL
-684 WGSFRAFYE
+684 WGSFGAFVNSYK
-693 SMARNQGN
+693 GIKI
-701 FFFQSVAAVYFALRL
+701 FFSRYRIPELYYFAWVFTSLYFVLRL
-716 AISFMLELIGLS
+716 AISFLLELIGLS
-728 FLWSIRTIGATCLF
+728 LVWLIRAVAFLSLAIYRGITIIGAYLGRGLNK
-742 TYQIFLKLGSLFAL
+742 IFGKKTGEDNVWIYNS
-756 FFRKSLGTSKDSEET
+756 
-771 VDTRTRLY
+771 
-779 SKLIRWAL
+779 LIRWAINSPVSMIVL
-787 ASPTAMAVLTASCFA
+787 AIACFFI
-802 LTYWVGTQL
+802 TYTVGRQL
-811 ETELLPEV
+811 DTELLPEV

-828 ALPVGTPLDQTVSIL
+828 ALPVGTPLDQTVKILGEVEKKIL
-843 DDVEKTILKD
+843 D
-853 KEIKSK
+853 SK
-859 IEAIEKAAA
+859 
-868 DLSNTDPKA
+868 N
-877 NEVAR
+877 NED
-882 LNMEKLLLEFST
+882 NK
-894 ITQEMELKMP
+894 
-904 SQEEIIETLKSGDS
+904 
-918 ESFFSGKFTDKTWE
+918 
-932 RINDLGN
+932 

-947 GFDTTNMKRSDEG
+947 GFDTSNMKRSDEG
-960 EHSTRFK
+960 EHSARFK
-967 VLLKPSDN
+967 VLLKETATPYA
-975 PKQTEEEVIA
+975 TEELVIA
-985 RLRSMFEEVP
+985 KLRELFDDVP

-1023 ELKQYSDEATA
+1023 ELKEYSDQSTA

-1040 DLADVEPTLR
+1040 ELTDVEPTLR

-1056 QITYDRQQIIRHD
+1056 QIIYDRQQIIRHG
-1069 LNLNSV
+1069 LNINSI

-1100 VVRLAEKDR
+1100 VVRLAKEDR
-1109 AQVADVGK
+1109 GQVADVGQ
-1117 LTINPGAE
+1117 LTVNPSGE
-1125 TPIPLNSIAK
+1125 TPIPLNAVAE

-1156 QANIGDRSLGSAVET
+1156 QANIGDGSLGSAVEV
-1171 ANRTLRQKI
+1171 AKRVLMEKV

-1201 SSLYLAL
+1201 TSLYLAL

-1222 FESMVQPLIIMF
+1222 FESLTQPLIIMF

-1239 FVGTVLGLKIL
+1239 FVGTVLGLEIL

-1279 ANKLRS
+1279 ANTLRG
-1285 RGLALKEAIVQAGCV
+1285 RGIPLKEAIIKAGCV

-1314 GLLPMALGLGDGAEI
+1314 GLLPMAIGLGDGAEI
-1329 RTPMAIAVI
+1329 RTPMAVAVI
-1338 SGLLTSTFLTLLVIP
+1338 SGLLTSTLLTLLVIP
-1353 TIYYLFG
+1353 TIYYLFA
-1360 LAGERLFQ
+1360 LVGERFFQ
-1368 VKEE
+1368 SVEE

>member
-1 MESPHRNPNFT
+1 MESPHRNANFT

-21 VFLAAVVFGYFSLGQ
+21 VFLAAIVFGYFSLRQ

-77 VVSGLNEISSISRAG
+77 VVGGLNEISSISRAG

-101 WGTSMIDAIQNT
+101 WGTSMVDAIQNT
-113 LEKLDLVYMPR
+113 LEKLDLVRLPR
-124 EAEKPLL
+124 EAKKPLL

-172 KRQIEP
+172 KRQLEP
-178 VKGVAAARVRGG
+178 IKGVAAARVRGG

-205 RVNLSISQV
+205 RVNLSIGQV

-245 QNLEEIANTI
+245 QNLEEIADTI
-255 VFRRDGRE
+255 VFRREGRE
-263 IRVKDLGEVVYG
+263 IRVKDLGQVVHG

-281 LTHTDGRE
+281 MTKTDGNE

-303 VEVAKFVN
+303 IRVAEDVN
-311 ELVGEISG
+311 DLVGEISG

-343 SIFIDNSIKE
+343 SIFIDSSISE
-353 VRNTAIFGGI
+353 VKNTAYVGGM
-363 LAIMVL
+363 LAILVL
-369 LGFLRDIRT
+369 LLFLRDLRT
-378 TAIIAVSIPISI
+378 TAIIALSIPISI

-399 LEVSLNIMSLGGL
+399 LDVSLNIMSLGGL

-431 RCRQEGDSIRAA
+431 RCREEGDSVRNA
-443 AIRGTTEVRGAVIAS
+443 AIRGTKEVRGAVIAS

-502 PMLASRTGFKLQAG
+502 PMLASRTGFKLKSDA
-516 VGMVSHT
+516 GMVSHFMGT
-523 LGSIE
+523 IQGRMSLGTI
-528 GRISLSTLWL
+528 WL
-538 RIILP
+538 RFIVP
-543 IVILLVVMIGLVLGY
+543 IGVLLVAMIGVVLGY
-558 SWWMV
+558 TWWMV
-563 SISDD
+563 SAVDD
-568 PRFEEEIVYG
+568 PSFEDEVVFG
-578 ALALTTLTVC
+578 AVAMSVFSFWALVC
-588 SVAAFVCPLLAS
+588 FIPALIT

-605 HDLGQPAWW
+605 HDLGWAAWW
-614 LLAFLPILLPVFA
+614 LLAVTALPVLA
-627 LMIIP
+627 MIIFVLATMDLSK
-632 ELYLGLA
+632 EFNLGTYA
-639 ASVLLLPICCI
+639 ASGTSGILFLVSWAPAVVLSLLC
-650 PGAILTIILLV
+650 LV
-661 IPGNSTNNRFGPAS
+661 IPGSKNENRFGQANDEG
-675 YQNQSLAKL
+675 QTLAKL
-684 WGSFRAFYE
+684 WGSFRAFND
-693 SMARNQGN
+693 SFQRNDIV
-701 FFFQSVAAVYFALRL
+701 FLVTSPYFVLRL
-716 AISFMLELIGLS
+716 AISFLLELMGLSLVWVIRSVAFIGLTIYR
-728 FLWSIRTIGATCLF
+728 FIRVIGSVFGKLF
-742 TYQIFLKLGSLFAL
+742 
-756 FFRKSLGTSKDSEET
+756 SKIIGVPWHNADAA
-771 VDTRTRLY
+771 VKGLY
-779 SKLIRWAL
+779 RPLIRWAL
-787 ASPTAMAVLTASCFA
+787 DSPMAMILLASACFWV
-802 LTYWVGTQL
+802 TYSVGRQL
-811 ETELLPEV
+811 DTELLPEV

-828 ALPVGTPLDQTVSIL
+828 SLPVGTPLDETVRLLGDVEQKIL
-843 DDVEKTILKD
+843 DSNEDD
-853 KEIKSK
+853 DSK
-859 IEAIEKAAA
+859 
-868 DLSNTDPKA
+868 
-877 NEVAR
+877 
-882 LNMEKLLLEFST
+882 
-894 ITQEMELKMP
+894 
-904 SQEEIIETLKSGDS
+904 
-918 ESFFSGKFTDKTWE
+918 
-932 RINDLGN
+932 

-947 GFDTTNMKRSDEG
+947 GFDTSNMKRSDEG
-960 EHSTRFK
+960 EHSARFK
-967 VLLKPSDN
+967 VLLKKTNKPHE
-975 PKQTEEEVIA
+975 TEEEVIA
-985 RLRSMFEEVP
+985 QLRELFDDVP

-1023 ELKQYSDEATA
+1023 ELKEYSDQATA
-1034 LLSKES
+1034 LLSKEAE
-1040 DLADVEPTLR
+1040 LADVEPTLR

-1056 QITYDRQQIIRHD
+1056 QITYDRQQIIRHG
-1069 LNLNSV
+1069 LNINSI
-1075 ANQVRDMVKGSEATR
+1075 AEQVRDMVKGSEATR

-1100 VVRLAEKDR
+1100 VVRLAEQDR
-1109 AQVADVGK
+1109 EQVADVGQ
-1117 LTINPGAE
+1117 LTVNPGDE
-1125 TPIPLNSIAK
+1125 TPIPLNSIAE

-1156 QANIGDRSLGSAVET
+1156 QANIGSGSLGSAVKTAET
-1171 ANRTLRQKI
+1171 LLGNTL
-1180 DWPGYM
+1180 DLPVYM
-1186 DFFITGQNKEWERSR
+1186 DFLITGQNKEWQRSR
-1201 SSLYLAL
+1201 TSLFLAL

-1222 FESMVQPLIIMF
+1222 FESLVQPFIIMF

-1239 FVGTVLGLKIL
+1239 FVGTVLGLKFI
-1250 GINLSV
+1250 GINVSV

-1279 ANKLRS
+1279 TNTLRS
-1285 RGLALKEAIVQAGCV
+1285 RGLALKEAIIQAGCV

-1329 RTPMAIAVI
+1329 RTPMAVAVI
-1338 SGLLTSTFLTLLVIP
+1338 CGLLTSTVLTLLVIP

-1360 LAGERLFQ
+1360 LVGERYFKA
-1368 VKEE
+1368 VEA